1 MRVLYDLED
10 RIKFDGRNGRNGVC
24 CIQYWPGLLTLE
36 QIPAY
41 HKDVYTYTDLLS
53 VGVSYP

>member
-10 RIKFDGRNGRNGVC
+10 RMKFDGRNGVC

-41 HKDVYTYTDLLS
+41 HKDVYTD
-53 VGVSYP
+53 